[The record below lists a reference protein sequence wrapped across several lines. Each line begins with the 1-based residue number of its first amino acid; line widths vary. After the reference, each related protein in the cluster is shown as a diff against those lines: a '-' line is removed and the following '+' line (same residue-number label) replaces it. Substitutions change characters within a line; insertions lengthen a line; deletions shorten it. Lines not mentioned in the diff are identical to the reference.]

1 MIAMKHAATDHAKH
15 SGASFKA
22 DATSPSFR
30 KVKPARLR
38 PSYGNDETGVS
49 FLRNYKL
56 VASERPHGGQAK
68 LLWEKKT

>member
-1 MIAMKHAATDHAKH
+1 MITTKHAATDHVKH
-15 SGASFKA
+15 SKAFFKA

-30 KVKPARLR
+30 TVRPARLR
-38 PSYGNDETGVS
+38 PSYGNDKTGVN

-68 LLWEKKT
+68 LP